1 MSFMTPRLKMAAQT
15 EVTHPTHTS
24 ATRPAIGSVAA
35 RALLSALRPKQ
46 WSKNLIVFVGAA
58 FALKLTDPEVWLPA
72 LGAFV
77 AFCLLS
83 SAGYLLN
90 DVLDVEADRQHPLK
104 RSRPLACGAI
114 SCRQA
119 VGLAI
124 FLALA
129 ALLLGLWV
137 RPAFALVG
145 VGYLILTLVYSAVL
159 KHLVLVDLFAIAGG
173 FVLRVVGGSVA
184 VGVGVSPW
192 LYVCTILAALFLGLA
207 KRRQEI
213 GVLEAAP
220 ERHRRNLSEYTTEL
234 VDQLM
239 IVVTSATIMA
249 YSLYTFSAPNL
260 PDNNAMMATIPLVL
274 YGLFRYLYLVR
285 VKGLGGSP
293 EDLLL
298 SDRPLLAAA
307 LAWALLSA
315 GILYLLR

>member
-1 MSFMTPRLKMAAQT
+1 
-15 EVTHPTHTS
+15 
-24 ATRPAIGSVAA
+24 
-35 RALLSALRPKQ
+35 
-46 WSKNLIVFVGAA
+46 
-58 FALKLTDPEVWLPA
+58 
-72 LGAFV
+72 
-77 AFCLLS
+77 LLS

-90 DVLDVEADRQHPLK
+90 DVLDLEADRQHPLK
-104 RSRPLACGAI
+104 RSRPLASGAI
-114 SCRQA
+114 SYRQA
-119 VGLAI
+119 VGLAVL
-124 FLALA
+124 LALA
-129 ALLLGLWV
+129 ALLLAIWV

-145 VGYLILTLVYSAVL
+145 AGYLILTLLYSAVF

-173 FVLRVVGGSVA
+173 FVMRVVGGSVA

-213 GVLEAAP
+213 GVLEAAAR
-220 ERHRRNLSEYTTEL
+220 RHRRNLSEYTTEL

-239 IVVTSATIMA
+239 MIVTSATIMA

-260 PDNNAMMATIPLVL
+260 PENNAMMATIPLVL

-298 SDRPLLAAA
+298 SDRPLLAAT
-307 LAWALLSA
+307 LAWGLLSA
-315 GILYLLR
+315 AILYFVR